1 MRGSISKITMA
12 LVLVG
17 GCWAAA
23 GCAGDDGGTPDG
35 GGGSG
40 GGGSGGSG
48 PSMDAGG
55 DTGSVSCT
63 AEAPTAC
70 PNPPVTYGKVE
81 PIFQARCVS
90 LCHNDRTIDPVA
102 DAAIWGFTDYKHA
115 KDWNDLIR
123 PAMIGCSMPPV
134 EAGVPMTIEERR
146 VILEWIR
153 CDGPP

>member
-12 LVLVG
+12 LVLIG

-40 GGGSGGSG
+40 GSGGSS

-55 DTGSVSCT
+55 DSGLVGCVS
-63 AEAPTAC
+63 EAPTAC
-70 PNPPVTYGKVE
+70 PDPPVTYSKVE

-90 LCHNDRTIDPVA
+90 VCHNDRTIDPNTNLP
-102 DAAIWGFTDYKHA
+102 IWGFTDYEHVVTWKTTIQPEV
-115 KDWNDLIR
+115 LR
-123 PAMIGCSMPPV
+123 CSMPPV
-134 EAGVPMTIEERR
+134 DAGVRITVEERR
-146 VILEWIR
+146 AILDWILCGVPR
-153 CDGPP
+153 